1 MDDSAQ
7 AANTNNLPTDATP
20 QVQPQTGT
28 VPLSPIS
35 PPQKEQQP
43 VVSASPQEE
52 LIKPSETEP
61 VVYPE
66 LSEIGVEKVSEAP
79 KLSVEDQTAG
89 LSLASES
96 TPVVTKPTGAVQL
109 PMTEREAKQVLK
121 MHKKIADSIVWM
133 ATLIIKHFKR
143 IHETL
148 VSQ

>member
-1 MDDSAQ
+1 MDDQSQ
-7 AANTNNLPTDATP
+7 NQPSVVP
-20 QVQPQTGT
+20 VVPQPQAGP
-28 VPLSPIS
+28 VQVSPIS

-43 VVSASPQEE
+43 VVSAAPQEE